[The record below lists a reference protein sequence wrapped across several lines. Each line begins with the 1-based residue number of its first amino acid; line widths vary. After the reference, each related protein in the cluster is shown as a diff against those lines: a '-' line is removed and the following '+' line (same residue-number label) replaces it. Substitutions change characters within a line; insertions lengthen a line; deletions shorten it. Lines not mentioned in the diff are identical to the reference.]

1 MQPGTSILGAD
12 SGMQQATRCN
22 HHGAAIGSE
31 DALDE
36 CRQIMVAVTRDF
48 PGSTRAIRAL
58 RVRDSVNSRL
68 PLGCVPI
75 ANHPLAKTLDV

>member
-31 DALDE
+31 DALNE
-36 CRQIMVAVTRDF
+36 FRQIMVAVTRNF
-48 PGSTRAIRAL
+48 P
-58 RVRDSVNSRL
+58 
-68 PLGCVPI
+68 
-75 ANHPLAKTLDV
+75 